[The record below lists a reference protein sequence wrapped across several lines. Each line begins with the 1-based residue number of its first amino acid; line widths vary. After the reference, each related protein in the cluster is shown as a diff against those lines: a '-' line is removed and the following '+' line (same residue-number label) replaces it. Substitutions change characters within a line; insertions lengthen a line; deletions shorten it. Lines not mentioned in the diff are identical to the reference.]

1 MKNVLFVSLVLLLVL
16 IDGCKK
22 PTPEPAAPQNDQA
35 VEDQT
40 DKAAAKEVA
49 PTASVEMVPIPLV
62 LPKPMFVGTPQNLS
76 GIPNL
81 EPATKKARAT
91 FLAPAGVTNLAL
103 GKEVTS
109 SEMDPIIGTLDM
121 ITDGEKGATEENV
134 VELGPFEQWVQVD
147 LGDEYELYAIAFWH
161 YHKTARVYFD
171 VIVQISNDPAR
182 YSGTGAYS

>member
-1 MKNVLFVSLVLLLVL
+1 
-16 IDGCKK
+16 
-22 PTPEPAAPQNDQA
+22 
-35 VEDQT
+35 
-40 DKAAAKEVA
+40 
-49 PTASVEMVPIPLV
+49 
-62 LPKPMFVGTPQNLS
+62 MFVGTPQNLS

-171 VIVQISNDPAR
+171 VIVQISNDPEFIMDVTTVFNNDIDNSLGMGIGADKHYIDAAEGKLVDAKGNVAR
-182 YSGTGAYS
+182 YIRLYSQGNNQNDYSHFIEVEVFGK